1 MSIYDTL
8 NKQQWEA
15 VRHTEGPVLIL
26 AGAGSGKTRVITHR
40 IAYLLDDCGVN
51 PWNILAITFT
61 NKAAGEM
68 RERVDNLIGFGAES
82 VWISTFHSMCVRIL
96 RRHIELLG
104 YQSSFTIY
112 DTDDQKTLM
121 KEVCKYLKIDTKEL
135 RERTILSEISSAKNE
150 LITPLKYREEN
161 AGYSFRNKQIA
172 DAYEEYQKRLKKN
185 NALDFDDLLMR
196 TVELFHA
203 HEEVLASYQNRFLYI
218 MVDEYQDTNNAQF
231 ELVRLLAEKN
241 RNLCVVGDDDQSIYR
256 FRGANIQNILDFEKN
271 YPDALV
277 VRLEQNYRST
287 QSILDAA
294 NAVIGNNPK
303 RKEKKLWTD
312 KGKGTPVHL
321 RKFPTAR
328 DEAAFIAEDI
338 DRKCRNDRHLGY
350 GDFAVLYRTNAQARA
365 LEERFVLESIPY
377 NVVGGTNFYDR
388 REIRDMIA
396 YLKTV
401 DNGRDEI
408 AARRILNVPKRGI
421 GQTTVSRIADYAL
434 SRDISFFEAMQSCR
448 NITSLGRSTGK
459 IESFVSLILSF
470 RQYAEG
476 HSLSELLRYIIER
489 TEYDAYLRSLDD
501 EDEGA
506 DRISNVDELI
516 SKITD
521 YEETAEE
528 PTLSGFL
535 EEVALVSDLDQTE
548 EAQEKVLL
556 MTLHSAKGLEFSHV
570 YISGM
575 EDNVF
580 PSAMALNSNDEEAE
594 AEERRL
600 AYVGITRA
608 KEDLTLTYSMSRML
622 RGEIQYNPMSRFVY
636 EIPED
641 LMDGDEKKGPGSGGR
656 FGDDSLFDDEV
667 PFDSYGSGGR
677 RVTRSFSDV
686 PLFGGGAGMS
696 SPSAGGRQSRGIGQS
711 FGSTGQSLGSTGQS
725 LGSASQRPRPKAA
738 FKKPA
743 TNYGGRTVGSSL
755 SSLKKG
761 MPAAPEKPNYQAGDR
776 VLHIKYGVGTV
787 TAIEPGPRDYKVTV
801 LFDKFGQKIM
811 YAAFAKLV
819 KCGGNGG
826 NE

>member
-68 RERVDNLIGFGAES
+68 RSRVDDLIGFGAES

-135 RERTILSEISSAKNE
+135 RERSILAEISSAKNE
-150 LITPLKYREEN
+150 LMTPLKYREEN
-161 AGYSFRNKQIA
+161 EGYSYQKKQIA

-185 NALDFDDLLMR
+185 NALDFDDLLML
-196 TVELFHA
+196 TVTLFHS
-203 HEEVLASYQNRFLYI
+203 HDEVLASYQNRFLYI

-231 ELVRLLAEKN
+231 ELVRLLAERN

-287 QSILDAA
+287 QNILDAA
-294 NAVIGNNPK
+294 NAVIGNNTK

-312 KGKGTPVHL
+312 KGKGNPVHL

-328 DEAAFIAEDI
+328 DEAAFIVDDI
-338 DRKCRNDRHLGY
+338 DRHCRNDRHLSY
-350 GDFAVLYRTNAQARA
+350 SDFAVLYRTNAQARA
-365 LEERFVLESIPY
+365 LEERFVLESVPY

-421 GQTTVSRIADYAL
+421 GLTTVSRIADYSV
-434 SRDISFFEAMQSCR
+434 SRDISFFEAMERCR
-448 NITSLGRSTGK
+448 NITSLGRSTAK
-459 IESFVSLILSF
+459 IESFVELIHSF
-470 RQYAEG
+470 RQYAGG
-476 HSLSELLRYIIER
+476 HSLSDLLRFIIQK
-489 TEYDAYLRSLDD
+489 TEYDAYLRGLDD
-501 EDEGA
+501 EDGGE

-521 YEETAEE
+521 YEENAEE

-535 EEVALVSDLDQTE
+535 EEVALVSDIDETQDT
-548 EAQEKVLL
+548 QNKVLL

-580 PSAMALNSNDEEAE
+580 PSAMALNSNDDEAE

-608 KEDLTLTYSMSRML
+608 KDDLTLTYSMSRML
-622 RGEIQYNPMSRFVY
+622 RGEIQYNPVSRFVY
-636 EIPED
+636 EIPEE
-641 LMDGDEKKGPGSGGR
+641 LMDGDVDSASGDSRLPERDAGLSSDKTGSG
-656 FGDDSLFDDEV
+656 
-667 PFDSYGSGGR
+667 
-677 RVTRSFSDV
+677 
-686 PLFGGGAGMS
+686 
-696 SPSAGGRQSRGIGQS
+696 QSR
-711 FGSTGQSLGSTGQS
+711 TGTG
-725 LGSASQRPRPKAA
+725 QRPRPKAA
-738 FKKPA
+738 FNKPK
-743 TNYGGRTVGSSL
+743 TNYGGRSVGSSL

-761 MPAAPEKPNYQAGDR
+761 MSAAPSKPDYKAGDR
-776 VLHIKYGVGTV
+776 VKHVKYGTGTV
-787 TAIEPGPRDYKVTV
+787 VSIEPGPRDYKVTV
-801 LFDKFGQKIM
+801 IFDQFGQKIM

-819 KCGGNGG
+819 KC
-826 NE
+826 